1 MVYLNNKNI
10 FYVLILIILILLG
23 VIITNYNNVFC
34 DLECNQTKMSN
45 IENCTRDMYNS
56 YGRGFTEKQKND
68 YMRACI
74 RSYEQA
80 EIKEKLKRRNKKDN

>member
-1 MVYLNNKNI
+1 MTNIKNKNI
-10 FYVLILIILILLG
+10 FYILILIIVILLSL
-23 VIITNYNNVFC
+23 IITKYADIFC

-68 YMRACI
+68 YMRVCI
-74 RSYEQA
+74 RSYEQ
-80 EIKEKLKRRNKKDN
+80 EEMKEKLKRRNKKD

>member
-1 MVYLNNKNI
+1 MTNIKNKNI
-10 FYVLILIILILLG
+10 FYILILIIVILLSL
-23 VIITNYNNVFC
+23 IITKYTDIFC
-34 DLECNQTKMSN
+34 DLECNQTKISN

-74 RSYEQA
+74 RSYEQ
-80 EIKEKLKRRNKKDN
+80 EEMKEKLKRRNKKD

>member
-1 MVYLNNKNI
+1 MVYLKNKNI